1 MNIDIYNE
9 DCLEG
14 MKRLPDGS
22 IDLIVTDPPFF
33 SGMTSS
39 GYKRRLSDNSL
50 TVPFWKILFGEWQR
64 VLKDGAQIYLHTDWR
79 TYPFMF
85 NLLDEFFILR
95 NLIVW
100 DYGWL
105 KAGSFYRFRHEL
117 IIFATHGKSKRTF
130 ENCNDNCDVWN
141 IKCINYTLPTKHHQ
155 AEKPVELCEKMI
167 RNSSNEGDTVLDC
180 FAGSGTTGVA
190 CVKLNRNFVGFEL
203 DERFFK
209 VAERRIVEAQNLR
222 EQNLFKEAGA

>member
-1 MNIDIYNE
+1 MSFELFNE

-14 MKRLPDGS
+14 MKRLADKS
-22 IDLIVTDPPFF
+22 VDLIVTDPPFAV
-33 SGMTSS
+33 GITSN
-39 GYKRRLSDNSL
+39 GIRGTYEDLNLLR
-50 TVPFWKILFGEWQR
+50 PFWELCLTEWRR
-64 VLKDGAQIYLHTDWR
+64 VLKDGAQIYVNTDWR

-95 NLIVW
+95 NMIVW
-100 DYGWL
+100 DYGWF

-117 IIFATHGKSKRTF
+117 IIFATHGKCKRTF

-167 RNSSNEGDTVLDC
+167 RNSSREGDTVLDC

-190 CVKLNRNFVGFEL
+190 CVNLNRNFIGFEI
-203 DERFFK
+203 DERFFNVAQK
-209 VAERRIVEAQNLR
+209 RINEAIAER
-222 EQNLFKEAGA
+222 EQSLF